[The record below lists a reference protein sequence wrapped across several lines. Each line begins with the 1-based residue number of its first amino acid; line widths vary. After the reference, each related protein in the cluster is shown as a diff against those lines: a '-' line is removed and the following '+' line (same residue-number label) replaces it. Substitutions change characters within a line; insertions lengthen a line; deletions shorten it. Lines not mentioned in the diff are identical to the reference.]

1 MTVILQTYNEKAFLI
16 ACDIFITIDL
26 SVVKLGNTV
35 FDNYLRITTV
45 LRILFFLFFTLSA
58 SGHGL
63 GPIKRLWQYL
73 VRQESVQKIFVK
85 YIFGRKPKSTSGPI
99 QMNVQAESSGAEF
112 ASHDDHYMLQQMA
125 R

>member
-1 MTVILQTYNEKAFLI
+1 MKAF
-16 ACDIFITIDL
+16 FINFRT
-26 SVVKLGNTV
+26 
-35 FDNYLRITTV
+35 
-45 LRILFFLFFTLSA
+45 

-85 YIFGRKPKSTSGPI
+85 YIFGRKPKSTSSGPI
-99 QMNVQAESSGAEF
+99 QMNVQAAAEPSGAEF
-112 ASHDDHYMLQQMA
+112 ASYDDHYMLQQMA